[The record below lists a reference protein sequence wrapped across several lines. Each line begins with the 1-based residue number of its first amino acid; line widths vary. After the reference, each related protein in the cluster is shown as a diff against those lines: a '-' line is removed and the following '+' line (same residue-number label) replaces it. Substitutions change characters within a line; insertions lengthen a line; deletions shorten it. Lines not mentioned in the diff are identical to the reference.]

1 MPTWGEILQ
10 EFQAGASDPHTP
22 DAVRRKY
29 LSSLS
34 RHTGRAVI
42 LYSTRWTNPGS
53 ATPDT
58 ISITEEDLQGFMEVV
73 NGLRGGSVDL
83 VLHSP
88 GGSPVATEAI
98 VKYLRKKFTDIRV
111 IIPQGAMSAGTMLA
125 CSGNQ
130 IVMGKQSFLG
140 PIDPQFILQ
149 TQLGARMVPAQAILD
164 QFDMAQRECK
174 DTEKLASWLPILSQ
188 YGPGLLVECKNAI
201 ALSKRLVKDWLC
213 SYMFAGQKRASWKA
227 AIAARCLADHQK
239 HKSHGRHLDR
249 DDCKKL
255 RLNIFDLEI
264 DQTFQDLVLSVFHA
278 STLTFT
284 VTPAAKIIENQN
296 GKAFIK
302 ISGTVQVRKQLQPA
316 PAAPVVPP
324 RVPSPIQPQPAP
336 APAEP
341 QQIPPQVPSPG
352 QPQSTPS
359 PEEPPQGE
367 TS

>member
-1 MPTWGEILQ
+1 MPTWGEILK
-10 EFQAGASDPHTP
+10 EFQGGVP
-22 DAVRRKY
+22 DVADIVRRKY
-29 LSSLS
+29 LSLLAQ
-34 RHTGRAVI
+34 HTGRDVI

-53 ATPDT
+53 AAPDS

-73 NGLRGGSVDL
+73 NGLRGDNLDL

-98 VKYLRKKFTDIRV
+98 VKYLRKKFANIRV

-125 CSGNQ
+125 CSANQ

-164 QFDMAQRECK
+164 QFEMAQRECR
-174 DTEKLASWLPILSQ
+174 DAQKLASWLPILSQ

-213 SYMFAGQKRASWKA
+213 NYMFAGQRRASWKA
-227 AIAARCLADHQK
+227 SIAARSLADHQR

-249 DDCKKL
+249 DDCKLL
-255 RLNIFDLEI
+255 RLNVEDLEL
-264 DQTFQDLVLSVFHA
+264 DQTLQDLVLSVFHA

-284 VTPAAKIIENQN
+284 FTPAAKIIENQN

-302 ISGTVQVRKQLQPA
+302 LSGNVQIRP
-316 PAAPVVPP
+316 
-324 RVPSPIQPQPAP
+324 QPQPAP
-336 APAEP
+336 APMT
-341 QQIPPQVPSPG
+341 PPQAPPAM
-352 QPQSTPS
+352 QPQPTPS
-359 PEEPPQGE
+359 SAKP
-367 TS
+367 